1 MAEAKTVVIWVF
13 QRQFVTA
20 WLSVRCLAGREADTE
35 VFPGRDFRGHFL
47 QYRNQWKPCLLS
59 AFLVLSNLH
68 YVSRLLSFLHLN
80 SSCNNSFPVSA
91 SLLGLLVTLLW
102 VPWRTEILSLFRPLR
117 GILPWCHLRW
127 SQKWLACPHSSSL
140 LLGRWCCTHE
150 WCVRNCNRGD
160 LTDASFAL
168 CLAGKGTIGQALDL

>member
-1 MAEAKTVVIWVF
+1 MPDSVVFGSILWILWIKSRYCGPTSWEPVKADSKRW
-13 QRQFVTA
+13 QRPRLLVHQFVTA

-35 VFPGRDFRGHFL
+35 VFPGRDFRGHIL

-102 VPWRTEILSLFRPLR
+102 VP
-117 GILPWCHLRW
+117 
-127 SQKWLACPHSSSL
+127 
-140 LLGRWCCTHE
+140 
-150 WCVRNCNRGD
+150 
-160 LTDASFAL
+160 
-168 CLAGKGTIGQALDL
+168 

>member
-47 QYRNQWKPCLLS
+47 RYRNQWKPCLLS

-91 SLLGLLVTLLW
+91 SLLGVLVTLLW
-102 VPWRTEILSLFRPLR
+102 VPWRTEILSLSRKVEF
-117 GILPWCHLRW
+117 CHDAIWGGARSGLHVHTHQVCFSVVDVVHMNDVSATVTVAIW
-127 SQKWLACPHSSSL
+127 QTLHL
-140 LLGRWCCTHE
+140 L
-150 WCVRNCNRGD
+150 CV
-160 LTDASFAL
+160 
-168 CLAGKGTIGQALDL
+168 